1 MKQQSYLRQMY
12 EYVGQTEG
20 CLEGGREGRERGRG
34 EREREEG
41 IEEMIRLC
49 VCSSS
54 WTMGE
59 KMSTCF

>member
-1 MKQQSYLRQMY
+1 M
-12 EYVGQTEG
+12 G
-20 CLEGGREGRERGRG
+20 GGREGG
-34 EREREEG
+34 ERERKGREREEEG